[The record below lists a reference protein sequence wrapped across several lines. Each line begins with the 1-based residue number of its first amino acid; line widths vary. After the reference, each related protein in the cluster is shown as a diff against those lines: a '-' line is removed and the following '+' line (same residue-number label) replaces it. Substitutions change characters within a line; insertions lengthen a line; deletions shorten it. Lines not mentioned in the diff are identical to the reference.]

1 MAVNVY
7 DTANKLEGEL
17 RQIDEFVALQA
28 TYDAMK
34 QNKTAYD
41 MFKQFQKV
49 NIELQQ
55 KQMQGQELTDA
66 EINKAHELADKV
78 GKFDEVQ
85 ALMEKEKA
93 MSQIMDDLNQIITK
107 PVQELYAN

>member
-17 RQIDEFVALQA
+17 RQIDEFAALQA
-28 TYDAMK
+28 AYNAMK
-34 QNKTAYD
+34 QNKPAYD
-41 MFKQFQKV
+41 MFKQFQKI

-55 KQMQGQELTDA
+55 KQMQGQELGDA
-66 EINKAHELADKV
+66 EIKQAHDLAEKV
-78 GKFDEVQ
+78 GQFKEVQ